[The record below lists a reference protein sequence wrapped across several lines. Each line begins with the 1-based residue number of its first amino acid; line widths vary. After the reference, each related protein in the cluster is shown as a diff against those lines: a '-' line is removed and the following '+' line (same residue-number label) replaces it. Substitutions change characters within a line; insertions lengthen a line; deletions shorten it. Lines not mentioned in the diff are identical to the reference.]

1 MNLTRLSVNM
11 NDATRDALVELAKRH
26 SDSYTET
33 VRRAISL
40 YKFFQDEVDAGGKV
54 YIKTPDGYARKVRMR
69 R

>member
-40 YKFFQDEVDAGGKV
+40 YKFFQDEVDNGGKV
-54 YIKTPDGYARKVRMR
+54 YIKTPDGYARKVMIRS
-69 R
+69 